1 MLRSDIDR
9 LNPLPLSHTESLLQ
23 QEFARICAAAGQ
35 RASFSG
41 LKISPPLAAWEAQ
54 YFLLGLEEGLFAI
67 DEEGQ
72 VQSDLMAGFEKGP
85 GLGFP
90 IFSPDRPPRLLRE
103 NICQLAALSFLVL
116 ERGWRRGQ
124 VILERTRPEHRST
137 PHGADL
143 LVRSTGG
150 RTDIWVEVKRSAVE
164 LEKLIAD
171 LRACSR
177 RGPHA
182 HQDCGF
188 PQNHPRYEFCIFAK
202 PTYLWALASDAE
214 GCFRINY
221 GQSLIEFEHL
231 TSLPPRSLL
240 EMT

>member
-1 MLRSDIDR
+1 MRSDIGR

-35 RASFSG
+35 RTPFSG

-54 YFLLGLEEGLFAI
+54 YFLLGLEESLFAI

-90 IFSPDRPPRLLRE
+90 IFSPEPPPRFLRE
-103 NICQLAALSFLVL
+103 NICQLAAASFLVL
-116 ERGWRRGQ
+116 ERGWLRGQ
-124 VILERTRPEHRST
+124 VILERSRPEHRST
-137 PHGADL
+137 PHGVDL
-143 LVRSTGG
+143 LVRSAGA

-164 LEKLIAD
+164 LQKLIAD

-182 HQDCGF
+182 HKDCGF
-188 PQNHPRYEFCIFAK
+188 PQNHPRYEFCIFSR
-202 PTYLWALASDAE
+202 PTYLWTVAPDAE

-221 GQSLIEFEHL
+221 EQSMIEFEQL

-240 EMT
+240 EMN